1 MAQFSQGAR
10 SIGCVVLFL
19 VGSCTA
25 SAPESGSTSGRDTGG
40 TSGAGGAALEGGQPE
55 AMAAPTTGM
64 LSDGSGTPTMP
75 DTDSTPG
82 MPDGNG
88 TVAMEDGTGG
98 PAGDSQASVGTDG
111 AAAGACSSQFCETFE
126 EYTSGA
132 APDPATWTLDG
143 SPVVI
148 DSIQPHRG
156 TMSLHVPP
164 HNGAANCVDGAPTCP
179 AARFIRL
186 TGKFPASLHKQFYG
200 RVFFYIEQQ
209 ATGAFYH
216 WGVMEAGGGIG
227 YSDGLAVRMG
237 GHIEAGGA
245 EYLRFHIDTHM
256 HQIMPFETGLSD
268 TQAVIK
274 PKTWY
279 CLEWYYDAPGNEAKF
294 WLDGNERTMLHW
306 KGPMG
311 GAQFT
316 FPPEFKSVAFGW
328 RVYQNSTKPF
338 EVFVDD
344 IALDAQKIGC
354 N

>member
-1 MAQFSQGAR
+1 M
-10 SIGCVVLFL
+10 
-19 VGSCTA
+19 
-25 SAPESGSTSGRDTGG
+25 GG
-40 TSGAGGAALEGGQPE
+40 TSGAGGPVLEAGQPE
-55 AMAAPTTGM
+55 GMAAVATGVLPNGSGAPAM
-64 LSDGSGTPTMP
+64 PDIDSASAMPDGSGITAMQ
-75 DTDSTPG
+75 DGSG
-82 MPDGNG
+82 MP
-88 TVAMEDGTGG
+88 TGR
-98 PAGDSQASVGTDG
+98 DSQANVGTDVD
-111 AAAGACSSQFCETFE
+111 AAGACSSQFCETFE
-126 EYTSGA
+126 EYPSAGA
-132 APDPATWTLDG
+132 SPDPATWTLDG

-148 DSIQPHRG
+148 DSIRPHRG

-164 HNGAANCVDGAPTCP
+164 HNGATCTDGAATCP

-216 WGVMEAGGGIG
+216 WGVMEAGAGTT
-227 YSDGLAVRMG
+227 YSGGLAVRMG

-245 EYLRFHIDTHM
+245 EYLRFHLDTHM
-256 HQIMPFETGLSD
+256 HQVMPFETGLSD

-294 WLDGNERTMLHW
+294 WLDGNERPMLHW
-306 KGPMG
+306 KGPMAG
-311 GAQFT
+311 QPQFS

>member
-1 MAQFSQGAR
+1 MGDVA
-10 SIGCVVLFL
+10 
-19 VGSCTA
+19 
-25 SAPESGSTSGRDTGG
+25 TG
-40 TSGAGGAALEGGQPE
+40 LLP
-55 AMAAPTTGM
+55 
-64 LSDGSGTPTMP
+64 DGSGSAAMPDVDGTQTMP
-75 DTDSTPG
+75 DGSGFMG
-82 MPDGNG
+82 MQDDGSG
-88 TVAMEDGTGG
+88 MSMFS
-98 PAGDSQASVGTDG
+98 DSQANVGADV

-126 EYTSGA
+126 EYPSGA
-132 APDPATWTLDG
+132 APDPATWALDG

-156 TMSLHVPP
+156 TKSMHVPP
-164 HNGAANCVDGAPTCP
+164 HNGALCTDGAPTCP

-186 TGKFPASLHKQFYG
+186 TNKFPTSLHKQFYG

-216 WGVMEAGGGIG
+216 WGVMEAGGGTT
-227 YSDGLAVRMG
+227 YSGGLAVRMG

-245 EYLRFHIDTHM
+245 EYLRFHMDTHM

-279 CLEWYYDAPGNEAKF
+279 CLEWYYDAPGNEARF
-294 WLDGNERTMLHW
+294 WLDGTERTALHW

-316 FPPEFKSVAFGW
+316 FPAEFKSVAFGW
-328 RVYQNSTKPF
+328 RVYQTSTKPF

>member
-1 MAQFSQGAR
+1 M
-10 SIGCVVLFL
+10 
-19 VGSCTA
+19 
-25 SAPESGSTSGRDTGG
+25 
-40 TSGAGGAALEGGQPE
+40 EGGQPE
-55 AMAAPTTGM
+55 GMAEPTTGM
-64 LSDGSGTPTMP
+64 FSDGSGTPTMSG
-75 DTDSTPG
+75 TDNMPG

-88 TVAMEDGTGG
+88 TVAMEDGSAG
-98 PAGDSQASVGTDG
+98 PAGDSQADVGTDG
-111 AAAGACSSQFCETFE
+111 AAAAACSSQFCETFE

-143 SPVVI
+143 SPVTI

-156 TMSLHVPP
+156 TKSLHVPP
-164 HNGAANCVDGAPTCP
+164 HNGAANCIDGAPTCP

-186 TGKFPASLHKQFYG
+186 TGKFPPSLHKQFYG

-279 CLEWYYDAPGNEAKF
+279 CLEWYYDAPGNEARF
-294 WLDGNERTMLHW
+294 WLDGNERTALHW